1 MLAVCSGNRNAT
13 SDADKTCDARRKN
26 QKLNLN
32 PLDKN
37 TLKGIKYTSDGRIY
51 ADDEVTEKELDD
63 VLNLNCIS
71 QQLPDC
77 RKKALEEMLMVIK
90 KKYPSGSIKEYCL
103 RLLEHYRNDDPKKPY
118 VGILIY
124 WLEKHC
130 K

>member
-1 MLAVCSGNRNAT
+1 MIEIKKGKEPKELIQYRKQNNAT
-13 SDADKTCDARRKN
+13 YDN
-26 QKLNLN
+26 
-32 PLDKN
+32 
-37 TLKGIKYTSDGRIY
+37 
-51 ADDEVTEKELDD
+51 
-63 VLNLNCIS
+63 
-71 QQLPDC
+71 
-77 RKKALEEMLMVIK
+77 MLLVIK